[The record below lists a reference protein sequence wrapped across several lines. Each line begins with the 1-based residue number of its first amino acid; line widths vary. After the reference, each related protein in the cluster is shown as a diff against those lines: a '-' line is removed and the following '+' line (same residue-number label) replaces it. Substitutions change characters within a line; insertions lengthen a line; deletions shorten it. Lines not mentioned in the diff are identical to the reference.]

1 MCRANQRGIRTGVK
15 DLAKYRKKPV
25 VIEALQVNNN
35 VNELQEFI
43 GDNGI
48 VIQDEHTII
57 VSINTLEGVMTGTD
71 GAYIIKGVQGEFYP
85 CQKDIFE
92 KTYEILEQE

>member
-1 MCRANQRGIRTGVK
+1 M
-15 DLAKYRKKPV
+15 AKYRKKPV

-48 VIQDEHTII
+48 VIQDEHIII

>member
-1 MCRANQRGIRTGVK
+1 M
-15 DLAKYRKKPV
+15 AKYRKKPV

>member
-1 MCRANQRGIRTGVK
+1 M
-15 DLAKYRKKPV
+15 AKYRKKPV
-25 VIEALQVNNN
+25 VIEAVQINNN
-35 VNELQEFI
+35 VQELEAFI
-43 GDNGI
+43 GDNGT
-48 VIQDEHTII
+48 VVQDEHCII

-92 KTYEILEQE
+92 ATYEPAE